1 MPLPWEE
8 DFKPV
13 AEGVVRIPW
22 ISYEGFTWNVFVK
35 AMPTPKDWPRWLL
48 AESKESFLKEVEF
61 YKGPLYELQGL
72 YIPFLVYG
80 GVFHKKVIIATTSSG
95 VTATEE
101 LVITHCDWA
110 PRSIRES
117 LARVHQAGVLHGD
130 IAWRNVALNLESK
143 TAHLLDFG
151 RATQHKEPTEFE
163 KFQAK
168 DKEALEDLLSCVSA
182 RKRVRGSF

>member
-13 AEGVVRIPW
+13 AEGVVRITW
-22 ISYEGFTWNVFVK
+22 ISYKGFTRDVFAK
-35 AMPTPKDWPRWLL
+35 AMQSSKDWSRWVS

-61 YKGPLYELQGL
+61 YKEPLHKLQGL
-72 YIPFLVYG
+72 YIPFSVYG
-80 GVFHKKVIIATTSSG
+80 GVFHNQVIIATTSSG
-95 VTATEE
+95 ATASLE
-101 LVITHCDWA
+101 LLTTHHNWGPCL
-110 PRSIRES
+110 IRES